1 MSQKENTTAVQ
12 LVKLIMSSRSVD
24 EKLQHET
31 IQCLKSNPGVLLSV
45 LKSCGRN
52 EDTESQKIIE
62 GSSSFVVNVQGTNQ
76 EHYRTSNQPKHDTS
90 PKQTLDSLKRNENYE
105 ENDRVIKISTVN
117 CSSNVSQEQTKTT
130 DNERTMNSNKNDEE
144 NVRAIN
150 MSTDDNYYFSNISQ
164 EQTIIHDNER
174 TRHNDKTE
182 SHKPCKRVNDLIDN
196 DIDDKESEPKKRKSK
211 YSNIQGD
218 LSHIRRDPKCG
229 KRQLSRQK
237 RKKRKPSENDS
248 KKIEKIK
255 DATETQENA
264 KLARKLIET
273 LKNPKS
279 VRHQECILEL
289 LREDENLR
297 KAFMEEKAKM
307 GKQIVRVYR
316 RSTSEN
322 ETKHFRKE
330 FDREMHSLI
339 AENSQ
344 TNCQQLCSSEICS
357 PCSSQSI
364 ISYPEVGDTDTF
376 INSLIASLK
385 ENESEMYQK
394 PVQEQQVDGIG
405 MLLQLNSLSSNET
418 NFQDLQTGCSETTDV
433 LYMATKQIGGL
444 SSTACRDSSALL
456 FNMDDQQTTSSKELA
471 LQFNEQ
477 QPSTS
482 TAFVFPEDNNQASSS
497 NAFAFHVVGQQESAI
512 QTFDR
517 ISTDNNSSMNGH
529 VFDASCQDQLQDLS
543 KELYIMNNTQ
553 PKNC

>member
-52 EDTESQKIIE
+52 EDKESQKVIE
-62 GSSSFVVNVQGTNQ
+62 GSSSSSVVNIQSFNQ
-76 EHYRTSNQPKHDTS
+76 EHYRTSNQPMQHETS
-90 PKQTLDSLKRNENYE
+90 PQHTLDSLEKNESDE
-105 ENDRVIKISTVN
+105 ENKRAIEISTFN

-144 NVRAIN
+144 IVRAIN

-164 EQTIIHDNER
+164 EQTMIHDNEI

-196 DIDDKESEPKKRKSK
+196 DTDDKESEPKKRKSK

-229 KRQLSRQK
+229 KRQLSRQ
-237 RKKRKPSENDS
+237 RKKRKLCENDS
-248 KKIEKIK
+248 KNKEKIK
-255 DATETQENA
+255 DSTETQENA

-330 FDREMHSLI
+330 FDREIHSFI

-344 TNCQQLCSSEICS
+344 TNCQQMCSSEIYS
-357 PCSSQSI
+357 PCSSQSS

-385 ENESEMYQK
+385 ENESDIYQK
-394 PVQEQQVDGIG
+394 PVQDQQVDG
-405 MLLQLNSLSSNET
+405 MLLQLNSLASNET
-418 NFQDLQTGCSETTDV
+418 NPQDFQSGCSETADV

-444 SSTACRDSSALL
+444 SGTVCSDSSALL
-456 FNMDDQQTTSSKELA
+456 FNIDQQQPTSSTAHA
-471 LQFNEQ
+471 LQFDEQ

-482 TAFVFPEDNNQASSS
+482 SAFVFHEGKNQASSS
-497 NAFAFHVVGQQESAI
+497 NAFAFQVAEQQASPI

-517 ISTDNNSSMNGH
+517 ISTDNNSSMNGP